1 MFRRI
6 LVATDGTPAAAAA
19 VDAAIG
25 FAHLSGARV
34 VGLHVAAPWSRPS
47 EGTGV
52 AALPKSDEAAKECL
66 GHVERRAQQAQVSA
80 EVLTRRADAPSEAIL
95 AVARELQC
103 DLIVMGTHAGRGVGA
118 RLPGSQTTAVL
129 THSAIPVLVVPSSR
143 PPVA

>member
-6 LVATDGTPAAAAA
+6 LVPTDGTAAATAA

-34 VGLHVAAPWSRPS
+34 VGLHVIAPRPLLS

-52 AALPKSDEAAKECL
+52 VTVPESDEAARECL
-66 GHVERRAQQAQVSA
+66 GYVERRALQAQVSA

-95 AVARELQC
+95 AVARELHC
-103 DLIVMGTHAGRGVGA
+103 DLIVMGTHTRRGIGA
-118 RLPGSQTTAVL
+118 LLPGSQTTAVL
-129 THSAIPVLVVPSSR
+129 THSAIPVLVVPSPR
-143 PPVA
+143 TAIG